1 MVSTIEQI
9 KQRVYEILEKEP
21 AQSGKLNTFFTW
33 FLVVLIWLNVI
44 AVVASSIYELDA
56 RFNTFFA
63 YFEIFSVAVFSIEYL
78 LRLWTAPK
86 KYGKKH
92 KSYLRYIFSFMGIID
107 LLAVL
112 PFFLPLAIGLDL
124 RVLRILR
131 ILRLLRV
138 KKLVRYNDLLKQLSR
153 VLKKQKEMLQVTLL
167 FIVMLILLAAMAM
180 YFVESA
186 AQPNK
191 FTSIPA
197 TLWWA
202 AVATLTT
209 IGYGDVYPITP
220 LGRVLGGIIAIIGI
234 GMIALPSGIITSGMI
249 YEANRK
255 ERRKEEQ
262 KKSRNSAR
270 EILEKRKQKWS

>member
-1 MVSTIEQI
+1 MISTSEQI
-9 KQRVYEILEKEP
+9 KQHVYEILEKEP

-44 AVVASSIYELDA
+44 VVVASSIYELDA

-78 LRLWTAPK
+78 LRLWTVPK
-86 KYGKKH
+86 KYGKRH
-92 KSYLRYIFSFMGIID
+92 KSYLRYIFSFMGVID

-112 PFFLPLAIGLDL
+112 PFLLPLAIGLDL

-138 KKLVRYNDLLKQLSR
+138 KKLVRYNDLLKQLGR
-153 VLKKQKEMLQVTLL
+153 VLKKQKEMLQITFL
-167 FIVMLILLAAMAM
+167 FMVMLILLAAMAM

-186 AQPNK
+186 TQPDK

-202 AVATLTT
+202 IATLTT
-209 IGYGDVYPITP
+209 IGYGDVYPIIP

-234 GMIALPSGIITSGMI
+234 GMIALPSVIITSGMI

-262 KKSRNSAR
+262 KKSRNRAR
-270 EILEKRKQKWS
+270 KILEKRKQKWS